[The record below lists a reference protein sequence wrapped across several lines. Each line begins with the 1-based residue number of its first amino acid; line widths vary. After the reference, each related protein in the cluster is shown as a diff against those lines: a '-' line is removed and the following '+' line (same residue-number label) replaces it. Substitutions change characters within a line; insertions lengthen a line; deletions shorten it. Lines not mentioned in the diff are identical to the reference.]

1 MQKLN
6 AFNLIAPSMKF
17 VKGVFVVD
25 EIVFYSFLDS
35 VRDCCYIKP
44 YENAREELKMKRQLL
59 ALSLVVFVFGC
70 TFKVQRSYGP
80 VEYKPQEGKWY
91 KVAVLPVSDYT
102 PFMSED
108 AIGRRKLVEE
118 AIEDA
123 LFSLGFVPVPKEDV
137 MAFLTKKGVIKEVGP
152 SFGAPAIRVL
162 AKEVSEPWTPV
173 TKKHLEDALRQNLLA
188 QSVKEKPTAP
198 LSQEVL
204 KEMAEEL
211 GTRLVVRGRIVELK
225 EGLKSSFNPFEVG
238 IVPFAYGVTQRF
250 LFGVAVPE
258 SYEFI
263 SDENL
268 KGATPWLTEI
278 IQKMAIG
285 AAGGWAIVDGTSPL
299 EWERDVAALVGG
311 GIGSL
316 GHLSG
321 KLREVT
327 VDLRLMV
334 QDAETG
340 DLLWTNRA
348 RVSVSPESVFSDQDL
363 VKMREVAI
371 REAVKALVEDFSNF
385 FKAELPKLNPIY
397 RELVYTPGRVRVRET
412 KVKEV
417 QIPLEEAKEA
427 ALKAQEAAERA
438 ERAFEKTL
446 RK

>member
-1 MQKLN
+1 MVKKLMP
-6 AFNLIAPSMKF
+6 LIPMLAAL
-17 VKGVFVVD
+17 
-25 EIVFYSFLDS
+25 IV
-35 VRDCCYIKP
+35 
-44 YENAREELKMKRQLL
+44 
-59 ALSLVVFVFGC
+59 GC
-70 TFKVQRSYGP
+70 AYNVQRSYGP
-80 VEYKPQEGKWY
+80 VEYKLHEGRWY

-102 PFMSED
+102 PFVPED
-108 AIGRRKLVEE
+108 AIGRRTLVEE

-123 LFSLGFVPVPKEDV
+123 LFSLGFVPVPKEDILS
-137 MAFLTKKGVIKEVGP
+137 FLTKKNVIKELGLP
-152 SFGAPAIRVL
+152 LGSPATRVL
-162 AKEVSEPWTPV
+162 AKEVSEPWTPMM
-173 TKKHLEDALRQNLLA
+173 KRHLEEALRQNLLV
-188 QSVKEKPTAP
+188 QSVKEKSTAP

-204 KEMAEEL
+204 KEMAEEF
-211 GTRLVVRGRIVELK
+211 GTRLVVRGRIVELR

-268 KGATPWLTEI
+268 KKATPWLTELL
-278 IQKMAIG
+278 QKMAIG
-285 AAGGWAIVDGTSPL
+285 AAGGWAIADAANAL
-299 EWERDVAALVGG
+299 EWEREVAALAGG
-311 GIGSL
+311 GVGAL

-348 RVSVSPESVFSDQDL
+348 RISVSPESVFSDQDL
-363 VKMREVAI
+363 SKMREVAI

-385 FKAELPKLNPIY
+385 FRAELPKLNPIY
-397 RELVYTPGRVRVRET
+397 KELAYTPGQVRVKEA
-412 KVKEV
+412 KVKEAE
-417 QIPLEEAKEA
+417 ISPEEAREAVLKAQEA
-427 ALKAQEAAERA
+427 AKKAQEAAERA

>member
-1 MQKLN
+1 
-6 AFNLIAPSMKF
+6 
-17 VKGVFVVD
+17 
-25 EIVFYSFLDS
+25 
-35 VRDCCYIKP
+35 
-44 YENAREELKMKRQLL
+44 MKRQLL
-59 ALSLVVFVFGC
+59 ALSLVVLVFGC
-70 TFKVQRSYGP
+70 AFKVQRSYGP
-80 VEYKPQEGKWY
+80 VEPKPQEGKWY
-91 KVAVLPVSDYT
+91 KVAVLPISDYT
-102 PFMSED
+102 PFMPED
-108 AIGRRKLVEE
+108 AIGRRTLIEE
-118 AIEDA
+118 AIEDV
-123 LFSLGFVPVPKEDV
+123 LFSFGFVPVPKEDV
-137 MAFLTKKGVIKEVGP
+137 LAFLTKKGVIKVVGP
-152 SFGAPAIRVL
+152 SLRSPATRVL
-162 AKEVSEPWTPV
+162 AKEVSEPWTPAM
-173 TKKHLEDALRQNLLA
+173 KKHLEGALRQNLLV
-188 QSVKEKPTAP
+188 QSLKEKPTAP

-204 KEMAEEL
+204 REIAEEF
-211 GTRLVVRGRIVELK
+211 GTRLVVRGRIVELR
-225 EGLKSSFNPFEVG
+225 EGLKGSFNPFEVG

-268 KGATPWLTEI
+268 RKATPWLTELL
-278 IQKMAIG
+278 QKMAIG

-311 GIGSL
+311 GVGAL

-348 RVSVSPESVFSDQDL
+348 RVSVSPESVFSDQDFQ
-363 VKMREVAI
+363 KMREVAI

-385 FKAELPKLNPIY
+385 FRAELPKLNPIY
-397 RELVYTPGRVRVRET
+397 KELVYAPGQVRVKEA
-412 KVKEV
+412 KVKEAE
-417 QIPLEEAKEA
+417 ISLEEVKEA
-427 ALKAQEAAERA
+427 ALKAQEAAKKAQEAAERA